1 MVWMREPW
9 ERRKTMS
16 RGGIDWVLKN
26 RFYVGEFEW
35 GGEIR
40 NRMEAAYIDKLDGK
54 IDEEFWERKTGEWRL
69 EEQQVRFALDGL
81 AAADLGDRA
90 VDAQRVLELAKK
102 AYLLYVSRDSTEKA
116 NLLRMLCSN
125 FSLDAVSVTPAYR
138 YSFDLIFKR
147 VKMEEWSALLDDFRT
162 FRLSTL

>member
-1 MVWMREPW
+1 
-9 ERRKTMS
+9 
-16 RGGIDWVLKN
+16 
-26 RFYVGEFEW
+26 
-35 GGEIR
+35 
-40 NRMEAAYIDKLDGK
+40 
-54 IDEEFWERKTGEWRL
+54 
-69 EEQQVRFALDGL
+69 
-81 AAADLGDRA
+81 
-90 VDAQRVLELAKK
+90 VLELAKK